1 MKNIN
6 TAKWLTVFFCAWALF
21 SSQIWVNNQ
30 AIAAVTTPIIINH
43 NCTNLATIPQPWLQS
58 AKDNLHIAYGHTSHG
73 SQLTDGMIG
82 LVGFINGGGLGL
94 SYPHDFFVWNNG
106 GDDGA
111 LDLRDSPFSGASDL
125 GNPDRTAWAS
135 ATTAYLIANPSVNV
149 IIWSWCGQAETSNP
163 ADIDTYLNL
172 MNQLEML
179 YPSVKFVYMTGH
191 LTGTGANGDLN
202 QRNTQIR
209 NYCQTYNKILFDF
222 ADIESYDPDGLTNYM
237 LLSADDGCNY
247 DSDNNGSRDKN
258 WATDW
263 QNSHTQNVDW
273 YQCGSQH
280 SQPLNANRK
289 AYAAWWLWARLA
301 GWDGISGTT
310 TYTLSGTVT
319 HSGTGLA
326 NVLMSGLPGS
336 PATGTT
342 GYYSATVTEGWSG
355 TVTPTLVGYTF
366 EPATPYYSGVTT
378 DLAGQDYVATLSP
391 IISGTITYN
400 GSGLQGVVL
409 QGLPGNPSTN
419 SSGQYT
425 ATVPTGWDGT
435 ATPILNG
442 YTFTP
447 VEISYTNVTV
457 NQPNQDY
464 TASHQSNVEPSGGGG
479 GGGCFLVSAA
489 RITDRASWL
498 QILALFL
505 FLALFVMVG
514 LNHRKTG

>member
-1 MKNIN
+1 
-6 TAKWLTVFFCAWALF
+6 
-21 SSQIWVNNQ
+21 
-30 AIAAVTTPIIINH
+30 
-43 NCTNLATIPQPWLQS
+43 
-58 AKDNLHIAYGHTSHG
+58 
-73 SQLTDGMIG
+73 
-82 LVGFINGGGLGL
+82 
-94 SYPHDFFVWNNG
+94 
-106 GDDGA
+106 
-111 LDLRDSPFSGASDL
+111 
-125 GNPDRTAWAS
+125 
-135 ATTAYLIANPSVNV
+135 
-149 IIWSWCGQAETSNP
+149 
-163 ADIDTYLNL
+163 
-172 MNQLEML
+172 
-179 YPSVKFVYMTGH
+179 
-191 LTGTGANGDLN
+191 
-202 QRNTQIR
+202 
-209 NYCQTYNKILFDF
+209 
-222 ADIESYDPDGLTNYM
+222 
-237 LLSADDGCNY
+237 
-247 DSDNNGSRDKN
+247 
-258 WATDW
+258 
-263 QNSHTQNVDW
+263 
-273 YQCGSQH
+273 
-280 SQPLNANRK
+280 
-289 AYAAWWLWARLA
+289 
-301 GWDGISGTT
+301 
-310 TYTLSGTVT
+310 
-319 HSGTGLA
+319 
-326 NVLMSGLPGS
+326 MSGLPGS